1 MIPVFALKSAS
12 TESGRY
18 SPHIKTFTSPL
29 VAAKAFLTNIG
40 ATGAKA
46 ASAAPRFIRVL
57 RLNSLAAIP
66 VDSEE
71 FLFLV
76 INLPPGLVSR
86 VVPLN
91 LVTNRH
97 KNQLKFLIW
106 I

>member
-1 MIPVFALKSAS
+1 MPVFDLKSAR

-29 VAAKAFLTNIG
+29 VAAKAFFTNIG
-40 ATGAKA
+40 ATGANA
-46 ASAAPRFIRVL
+46 ARAAPRFISVL

-66 VDSEE
+66 VDGEE

-86 VVPLN
+86 VVPTK
-91 LVTNRH
+91 LVTNKY
-97 KNQLKFLIW
+97 KNQ
-106 I
+106 